1 MNGESTHEYFFE
13 LLAEEIPASMHAGAH
28 AALRQRLVAFLEGI
42 GCTGD
47 LEGQVRVQS
56 TARRLLFRLGGL
68 PAAEADRTDE
78 IKGPP
83 RRLAYDAEGAPT
95 AALHGFLRKNG
106 ATVDDLFQ
114 PDDDYVRL
122 RRTVTGRPT
131 TQLLEAAVPE
141 IIQSIRWPKSMRW
154 GDGQQSYIRPVHSI
168 ISIFDD
174 QPLPVSLFG
183 LVSGT
188 VTAGHRTLAPAPIE
202 VSSYGDYVSKLE
214 LARVIVDA
222 DRRRMVMVERARVLA
237 QQVRGVPALDEA
249 IWAQWQ
255 YLTEYPGVV
264 RAEFSPDLLT
274 LPEEVLVTV
283 MRVHQKQLPIRDV
296 AGALTNSFLAVM
308 DNEADP
314 DGNAA
319 YGNSFVTN
327 ARFAD
332 ASFFYRTDR
341 KVTLESRLD
350 SLEHLQFQEKLGNY
364 RQKTA
369 RIERLAGAIAERSG
383 VDVEAALHAARLS
396 KCDLGTEMV
405 KEFTELQGKVGG
417 IYAREE
423 GLPGPVW
430 QAVYDH
436 YLPVNVGDAMPR
448 SGVGAVVSLADRID
462 TLCGFFL
469 IGAKPTGSRDPF
481 GLRRAAQGMVQILLE
496 RDAWQ
501 IAAGVDELINLGLQ
515 GYGDLETTSAATD
528 SRNLEQAR
536 TTAGVNHGLEDT
548 TEILNFIAERVRT
561 LLQSQPYALAYDEV
575 AAAMEAR
582 WMDSLPDLLER
593 AKAVSRLRSDPRFL
607 SILDS
612 ARRIANI
619 TAGQPESTLDRNLLA
634 EPAEKRLNDLS
645 EVLVGQIGEMIA
657 ERHYERALQSFAGMA
672 DELERF
678 FADVM
683 VNVDDSAIRQN
694 RIALLRR
701 VGGAVAPVADVTRI
715 VVDRREL
722 ASRK

>member
-1 MNGESTHEYFFE
+1 MNEESNHEYFFE
-13 LLAEEIPASMHAGAH
+13 LLAEEIPASMHEGAL
-28 AALRQRLVAFLEGI
+28 AALRQRLVAFLEGL
-42 GCTGD
+42 GCKGD
-47 LEGQVRVQS
+47 VEGQVRVQS
-56 TARRLLFRLGGL
+56 TARRLIFRMGRL
-68 PAAEADRTDE
+68 PPAEADRTDE

-83 RRLAYDAEGAPT
+83 RRLAYDASGAPT

-106 ATVDDLFQ
+106 AAVEELVQ
-114 PDDDYVRL
+114 SDDDYVRL
-122 RRTVTGRPT
+122 RRTVTGQRT
-131 TQLLEAAVPE
+131 TELIQAAVPE
-141 IIQSIRWPKSMRW
+141 IIQSIHWPKSMRW
-154 GDGQQSYIRPVHSI
+154 GYGEQSYIRPVHSI

-174 QPLPVSLFG
+174 QPLPVKLFG
-183 LVSGT
+183 LLSGT
-188 VTAGHRTLAPAPIE
+188 VTVGHRTLAPGPIE

-214 LARVIVDA
+214 LARVIVDS
-222 DRRRMVMVERARVLA
+222 DRRRMAMAERSRVLA
-237 QQVRGVPALDEA
+237 HEVRGVPALDET

-264 RAEFSPDLLT
+264 RAEFSPELLT

-283 MRVHQKQLPIRDV
+283 MRVHQKQLPIRDA
-296 AGALTNSFLAVM
+296 AGSLTNSFLAVT

-332 ASFFYRTDR
+332 ASFFYQTDR

-364 RQKTA
+364 RRKTE
-369 RIERLAGAIAERSG
+369 RIEQLAGAIAGTSG
-383 VDVEAALHAARLS
+383 VDVDDARRAARLS

-405 KEFTELQGKVGG
+405 KEFTELQGKIGG

-423 GLPGPVW
+423 GLSSPVW

-436 YLPVNVGDAMPR
+436 YLPVNAEDALPR

-496 RDAWQ
+496 RDTWH
-501 IAAGVDELINLGLQ
+501 ITAGMDQLIDLGLQ
-515 GYGDLETTSAATD
+515 GYADVREALHAAASEKAEKGRKRAATD
-528 SRNLEQAR
+528 RGADDRGEVLE
-536 TTAGVNHGLEDT
+536 
-548 TEILNFIAERVRT
+548 FIADRVRT
-561 LLQSQPYALAYDEV
+561 LLQAPPYALAYDEV
-575 AAAMEAR
+575 AATMEAG
-582 WMDSLPDLLER
+582 WMNSLPDLLER
-593 AKAVSRLRSDPRFL
+593 AKAVRRLRSDPRFL

-612 ARRIANI
+612 AKRIANI
-619 TAGQPESTLDRNLLA
+619 TAGQPESELNRNLLA

-645 EVLVGQIGEMIA
+645 EVLVGQIAGMIV
-657 ERHYERALQSFAGMA
+657 ERHYELALQSFAGMA
-672 DELERF
+672 DELENF
-678 FADVM
+678 FAEVM
-683 VNVDDSAIRQN
+683 VNVDDSGIRQN

-701 VGGAVAPVADVTRI
+701 VGGAVAPIADVTRI

>member
-1 MNGESTHEYFFE
+1 MSGENSHEYFFE
-13 LLAEEIPASMHAGAH
+13 LLAEEIPASMHEGAH
-28 AALRQRLVAFLEGI
+28 AALRQRLIAFLEGI

-47 LEGQVRVQS
+47 VEGQVRVQS
-56 TARRLLFRLGGL
+56 TARRLLFRLGRL
-68 PAAEADRTDE
+68 PEKEADRTDE

-95 AALHGFLRKNG
+95 QALHGFLRKNIAALG
-106 ATVDDLFQ
+106 DLVQ
-114 PDDDYVRL
+114 SGDDYIRL
-122 RRTVTGRPT
+122 QRTVTGRAMT
-131 TQLLEAAVPE
+131 DLLRNTVPE
-141 IIQSIRWPKSMRW
+141 IVQSIRWPKSMRW
-154 GDGQQSYIRPVHSI
+154 GGGEQSYIRPVHSM

-174 QPLPVSLFG
+174 QPLTVTLFG
-183 LVSGT
+183 TVSGT
-188 VTAGHRTLAPAPIE
+188 VTVGHRTLAPAPIE
-202 VSSYGDYVSKLE
+202 VTSYGDYVSKLE

-222 DRRRMVMVERARVLA
+222 DRRRMVMAEKSRALA
-237 QQVRGVPALDEA
+237 QEIRGVPALDET

-264 RAEFSPDLLT
+264 RAEFRMDLLT

-283 MRVHQKQLPIRDV
+283 MRVHQKQLPIRDD
-296 AGALTNSFLAVM
+296 AGKLTNSFLAVT

-332 ASFFYRTDR
+332 ASFFYQTDR

-350 SLEHLQFQEKLGNY
+350 SLGHLQFQERLGNY

-369 RIERLAGAIAERSG
+369 RIEALAGTIAARSG
-383 VDVEAALHAARLS
+383 VDVEAAHHAARLS

-405 KEFTELQGKVGG
+405 KEFTELQGKIGG

-423 GLPGPVW
+423 GLADTVW

-436 YLPVNVGDAMPR
+436 YLPVNAEDALPR
-448 SGVGAVVSLADRID
+448 GGVGAVVSLADRLD

-469 IGAKPTGSRDPF
+469 IGARPTGSRDPF
-481 GLRRAAQGMVQILLE
+481 GLRRTAQGIVQILLE
-496 RDAWQ
+496 RDTWQ
-501 IAAGVDELINLGLQ
+501 IALGIDELVDLGLQ
-515 GYGDLETTSAATD
+515 GYAGLENRPAAADREGRRKPLLETDDRTD
-528 SRNLEQAR
+528 VLA
-536 TTAGVNHGLEDT
+536 
-548 TEILNFIAERVRT
+548 FIADRVRM
-561 LLQSQPYALAYDEV
+561 LLQSPPHVLAYDEV

-582 WMDSLPDLLER
+582 WMDSLPDLVER
-593 AKAVSRLRSDPRFL
+593 ARAVNRLRSDPRFL

-612 ARRIANI
+612 AKRIANI
-619 TAGQPESTLDRNLLA
+619 TAGQPESLLDRDLLVEA
-634 EPAEKRLNDLS
+634 AEKSLHDRS
-645 EVLVGQIGEMIA
+645 ETLAGQIGEMIA
-657 ERHYERALQSFAGMA
+657 QRHYERALQAFAGMA

-683 VNVDDSAIRQN
+683 VNVDDPAIRQN
-694 RIALLRR
+694 RVALLRR
-701 VGGAVAPVADVTRI
+701 VGGAVAPIADVTRI

-722 ASRK
+722 TSRK